1 MLSRLLSSLKSPLIT
16 KPELLR
22 ILMSPPIGRLG
33 AQLIA
38 GLGRTSYKQHGLAP
52 ALLLDKS
59 KTVHFDRPFIC
70 KLEK

>member
-1 MLSRLLSSLKSPLIT
+1 LLKSSPIT
-16 KPELLR
+16 KLELLN
-22 ILMSPPIGRLG
+22 LLTSPSVGRLG
-33 AQLIA
+33 AQLVT
-38 GLGRTSYKQHGLAP
+38 GLERTSYKDYDLAP